1 MGDRLPRKLVAIL
14 YADVAGYS
22 RLTGADED
30 ATHRRLSEYL
40 DLIAVS
46 IESHEG
52 RVMYYAGDA
61 VLAVFDAVVVTLSC
75 ATDVQRNLK
84 QRNQDLPDDR
94 KLQFRIGVNLGDVIE
109 DRGDIFG
116 DGVNVAARLES
127 LADPGG
133 ICISDSVRTSV
144 GNKLPLA
151 YEYIGKQEVKTIAE
165 PVRAYRVL
173 SEAIDTQNDSSG
185 SGSLELPDKPSIAV
199 LPFDNMS
206 GDPEQEYFSDG
217 ITEDI
222 ITQLSQFRSLFVI
235 ARNSSFAYKGRA
247 VNVPEIGN
255 DLGVKYVVEGSVRR
269 SANQV
274 RITAQL
280 IDAVSGNHIWAQRY
294 DRNMEDIFAVQD
306 DVTQKI
312 VAALIGRVEAA
323 DLERAKRK
331 STANMVAYDFLLHGK
346 DHHHRFTREDN
357 AEALESLQ
365 KAIDLDPEYAQAYAW
380 RSCTIGQAWVRGY
393 AKDAKAAEQQCLE
406 DAQKALELDD
416 NDSECHRIL
425 SAIHL
430 LKRQYHLAEYH
441 AERALALNPNDP
453 LIVSQNGE
461 ILAFMGNPEEG
472 IQWIE
477 KAMRLNPCRPDLFG
491 NNLGAA
497 LHTARR
503 YAEAVKA
510 LSRISSLRYP
520 HHAYLTACYVEMG
533 SVEDVRFHAAEVLR
547 LKPDFSVTS
556 YIATTPYKNQQDR
569 EHLGN
574 GLRKAGLPE

>member
-1 MGDRLPRKLVAIL
+1 VGERLPRKLAAIL

-30 ATHRRLSEYL
+30 ATHRTLSEYL
-40 DLIAVS
+40 DLISGS
-46 IESHEG
+46 IESHDG
-52 RVMYYAGDA
+52 RVMHYAGDA
-61 VLAVFDAVVVTLSC
+61 VLAMFEAVVDTLSC
-75 ATDVQRNLK
+75 ATDVQHDLKARNE
-84 QRNQDLPDDR
+84 DLPEDR

-109 DRGDIFG
+109 DRGDIYG

-133 ICISDSVRTSV
+133 ICISDSVRTAV

-151 YEYIGKQEVKTIAE
+151 YEYIGKQQVKNIAE

-173 SEAIDTQNDSSG
+173 SDAIDTQNNSSG
-185 SGSLELPDKPSIAV
+185 SKSLELPDRPSIAV

-206 GDPEQEYFSDG
+206 GDPEQEYFSNG

-269 SANQV
+269 AGNQV

-280 IDAVSGNHIWAQRY
+280 IDAVTGNHVWAQRY

-331 STANMVAYDFLLHGK
+331 STANMVAYDFLLSGK

-357 AEALESLQ
+357 AEALKFLD
-365 KAIDLDPEYAQAYAW
+365 KAIELDPGYAQAFAW

-393 AKDAKAAEQQCLE
+393 AEDWRAAMRQCIE
-406 DAQKALELDD
+406 DARKALELDD

-430 LKRQYHLAEYH
+430 LKRQYQQAEYH
-441 AERALALNPNDP
+441 EERALALNPNDP
-453 LIVSQNGE
+453 LIVSQMGE
-461 ILAFMGNPEEG
+461 ILAFTGNPVEG

-477 KAMRLNPCRPDLFG
+477 KAMRLDPGRPDLFG
-491 NNLGAA
+491 NNLGVA

-503 YAEAVKA
+503 YADAAKA
-510 LSRISSLRYP
+510 LSRISSLRFP
-520 HHAYLTACYVEMG
+520 HHAYMAACSAELG
-533 SVEDVRFHAAEVLR
+533 SVEEARIHASEVLR
-547 LKPDFSVTS
+547 LKPDFSLEA
-556 YIATTPYKNQQDR
+556 YIATTPYKNQEDR
-569 EHLGN
+569 EHLGE
-574 GLRKAGLPE
+574 GLQKAGLPK